1 MRKIIFLGIDGGKN
15 NNASLPCIQI
25 SPNAVIDAGS
35 LHMLDEIEP
44 VLEHIFIT
52 HSHLDHICD
61 IPFYIDSNFTR
72 FEKPLKIY
80 GGKETIKALKE
91 HIFNDIIWPRF
102 QDINI
107 YKSNKK
113 LLEFVEISENQEIK
127 ISDISLRAVKSKHTV
142 ECFGYVITHKQHS
155 IYFTS
160 DTLFSKPNYSV
171 INNDKS
177 IEQVIIDISYPSD
190 MEKLATDSLHT
201 TPELLKN
208 ELKNINRDVRIYA
221 FHLKPHFHSKIAEE
235 LKEVKRLNILA
246 NDSYIYFNPKY
257 AHGDE
262 DILNSREILETIF
275 TALSNISYKTKLK
288 TILYG
293 MSEMVKKML
302 QAERCTL
309 WIVDY
314 KTKEIFTEIAH
325 GIKEPIR
332 IPMYQG
338 IVGKTIING
347 KSMIINDPYNNP
359 DFDKSVD
366 KETGFRTRSIITI
379 PVYDSSKK
387 IIGVYQALNKLST
400 IDYSFNQ
407 NDLNYLLLAA
417 TFTGSFYESFL
428 LNKDL
433 EKTQKEII
441 YTLASACEARSKETG
456 NHVKRVALYSRVI
469 AQNLGMSEEEVNII
483 ELASTTHD
491 IGKIAIA
498 DKILNKPG
506 PDRLTEDEFTE
517 MKKHAQIGY
526 EVLKNSEKPVLKT
539 AAMIAWQHHEKY
551 NGTGYP
557 NGLKGD
563 EIDISAR
570 IVSIADVFDAI
581 GSDRVYKKAWPL
593 QDCLDYIKKQD
604 AKQFDPKLVKIFF
617 DNLDEILAIRN
628 KYQDEYQP
636 V

>member
-44 VLEHIFIT
+44 VLEHIFVT
-52 HSHLDHICD
+52 HAHLDHICD

-80 GGKETIKALKE
+80 GGKKTIKALKE
-91 HIFNDIIWPRF
+91 HIFNDIIWPKF
-102 QDINI
+102 QDINL
-107 YKSNKK
+107 YQANEK
-113 LLEFVEISENQEIK
+113 LLKFIEIEENQEIQLPDIK
-127 ISDISLRAVKSKHTV
+127 IRAAKSKHTV
-142 ECFGYVITHKQHS
+142 ECFGYVITHKEHS

-160 DTLFSKPNYSV
+160 DTLFSKSNYSV
-171 INNDKS
+171 INKDKS
-177 IEQVIIDISYPSD
+177 IEQVILDISYPSD
-190 MEKLATDSLHT
+190 MEKLAIDSLHT
-201 TPELLKN
+201 TPEILKN
-208 ELKNINRDVRIYA
+208 ELKNINRDIRFYA
-221 FHLKPHFHSKIAEE
+221 FHLKPHFHNKISEE
-235 LKEVKRLNILA
+235 LKDIKRLNVLT

-275 TALSNISYKTKLK
+275 TALSNIAYKTKLN

-309 WIVDY
+309 WIADY
-314 KTKEIFTEIAH
+314 DRKEIFTEIAH
-325 GIKEPIR
+325 GVKDSIR
-332 IPMYQG
+332 IPIDKG
-338 IVGKTIING
+338 IVGKTITQG
-347 KSMIINDPYNNP
+347 EPLIINDPYNHP

-366 KETGFRTRSIITI
+366 KNTGFITRSIITI

-400 IDYSFNQ
+400 IDYAFNQ

-441 YTLASACEARSKETG
+441 YTLASACEVRSQETG

-469 AQNLGMSEEEVNII
+469 ASCLGMNDEEVNII

-498 DKILNKPG
+498 DSILNKPG
-506 PDRLTEDEFTE
+506 KLTEDEFE
-517 MKKHAQIGY
+517 KMKKHAQIGY
-526 EVLKNSEKPVLKT
+526 EVLKHSDRPVLKT
-539 AAMIAWQHHEKY
+539 AATIAWQHHEKFD
-551 NGTGYP
+551 GSGYP
-557 NGLKGD
+557 RGLKGE

-570 IVSIADVFDAI
+570 IVAIADVFDAI

-593 QDCLDYIKKQD
+593 ENCFEYLKKQSGSH
-604 AKQFDPKLVKIFF
+604 FDPRLIKIFF
-617 DNLDEILAIRN
+617 DNVDEIISIRN
-628 KYQDEYQP
+628 KYQD
-636 V
+636 